1 MYRFFIAQC
10 FFFITWP
17 FLVSGQTKYPV
28 EDFISPLDI
37 TLSVSGTFGEL
48 RNTHLHSGID
58 FRTMGVEGVPM
69 RAVADGY
76 VSRIMISPTGFGKA
90 IYIHHPNGYT
100 SVYGHCRNFTPE
112 IDAYIR
118 NEQYRMETFAVNLF
132 PEAALFPVKQ
142 GDIIAYSGNTGS
154 SQGPHLHFEIR
165 KTNGQ
170 IPLNPL
176 HFGFEVKDFIRPQIE
191 RLVIYPFGPDSR
203 VEGKTTSFE
212 PEIAGWGPVYRLKSG
227 DTISVSGD
235 IYFGIETYD
244 RLNDSNN
251 KNGVYSVEI
260 FQDSNLVYA
269 QKKDG
274 FPFSETRYVMSL
286 MDYPRFV
293 SERKRIQRTRIE
305 PSNRLSVYTKADNNG
320 IFRFDENRVYTMQY
334 VVKDAHANESVLT
347 FYLRGS
353 VPPFVAAT
361 QPPVQQTGQTILNWN
376 TPNIFEKNGLVL
388 EIPER
393 ALYDTVHFRFSVSP
407 SVPGSY
413 APVYR
418 LHHKYT
424 ALHDFCRLSVKPHA
438 VPGHLMDKVLIAA
451 LDDGNFRAVG
461 GAWDGDYL
469 TARIRDFGD
478 YTIIA
483 DTLAPEIQPINIYD
497 GKDISSQ
504 SAIRIKTKD
513 DLAGIETFRGTMNGE
528 WILMEWDPKNDLL
541 IYQIDDKTLP
551 GNNDFRLTVSD
562 TRGNEAIYE
571 ATLVR

>member
-17 FLVSGQTKYPV
+17 FLISGQGSYPAN
-28 EDFISPLDI
+28 DFISPLDI

-69 RAVADGY
+69 RTVADGY
-76 VSRIMISPTGFGKA
+76 VSRIMVSPSGFGKA

-100 SVYGHCRNFTPE
+100 SVYGHCRNFAPE
-112 IDAYIR
+112 IDAYIK

-154 SQGPHLHFEIR
+154 SRGPHLHFEIR
-165 KTNGQ
+165 KTSGQ

-191 RLVIYPFGPDSR
+191 RFLVYPYGEGSSVDGNSNP
-203 VEGKTTSFE
+203 VEFE
-212 PEIAGWGPVYRLKSG
+212 LAGWGPVYRLKSG

-251 KNGVYSVEI
+251 RNGVYSVEI
-260 FQDSNLVYA
+260 FQDSALVYA
-269 QKKDG
+269 HKKDG

-305 PSNRLSVYTKADNNG
+305 PNNRLSVYTKADNNG

-347 FYLRGS
+347 FHIRGS
-353 VPPFVAAT
+353 NPPVVAAT
-361 QPPVQQTGQTILNWN
+361 QPPAQQAGQLILNWN
-376 TPNIFEKNGLVL
+376 TPNLFESDGMML
-388 EIPER
+388 EIPEG
-393 ALYDTVHFRFSVSP
+393 ALYDTVHFRFSVGKV
-407 SVPGSY
+407 VPDSY
-413 APVYR
+413 APLYR
-418 LHHKYT
+418 IHHKYT
-424 ALHDFCRLSVKPHA
+424 ALHGFCRLSIKPDA
-438 VPGHLMDKVLIAA
+438 IPGHLRDKALIVLVDKAK
-451 LDDGNFRAVG
+451 FSAVG
-461 GAWDGDYL
+461 GTWDGDYL

-478 YTIIA
+478 YTITA
-483 DTLAPEIQPINIYD
+483 DTLAPEIFPLNIYP
-497 GKDISSQ
+497 GKNISDQ
-504 SAIRIKTKD
+504 STVRIRIKD
-513 DLAGIETFRGTMNGE
+513 DLAGIETYRATMNNH

-541 IYQIDDKTLP
+541 VYTLDEKTLP
-551 GNNDFRLTVSD
+551 GSNDFRLTVTD
-562 TRGNEAIYE
+562 TRGNESVYE
-571 ATLVR
+571 AVLIR